1 MSNKKHRKRACCKI
15 AFGKNSS
22 NIRERCRIQSA
33 ALLVCAYRESEN
45 VDVILEKQLDSAE
58 KVQNKPWKYSQRQT
72 WNTFCFPASCRD
84 FLRYTGLGD
93 DRVPASSTGICGRNQ
108 IGEPHRMIHLRLAE
122 KRGEAIGQGDGTG
135 IQADVSAPLFAD
147 IPGYLSQRY

>member
-1 MSNKKHRKRACCKI
+1 M
-15 AFGKNSS
+15 
-22 NIRERCRIQSA
+22 
-33 ALLVCAYRESEN
+33 
-45 VDVILEKQLDSAE
+45 DVILEKQLYSAE